1 MNWQQLEQILDLYW
15 EGKTSLAEEKQIK
28 EAFLRSDIP
37 EHLKRFT
44 NYFAG
49 LKQMQEL
56 KLPDSAFEEK
66 LGKQL
71 SKTKRFKLDN
81 NKLFSYAAVFLVLIS
96 LSFFLINHFNTE
108 KENFEVLS
116 PEELAFVQK
125 HLSFMSESLAQSISF
140 SAQNIEKI
148 GLINLGAQTIQSY
161 ENTYLKQMQN
171 LNKIEYLNQSV
182 NELESKQ
189 NKDSLK

>member
-1 MNWQQLEQILDLYW
+1 MNWQQLEQFLDLYW

-37 EHLKRFT
+37 EHLKRYT
-44 NYFAG
+44 NYFVG

-71 SKTKRFKLDN
+71 NETKRYKLN
-81 NKLFSYAAVFLVLIS
+81 NKLFSYAAVFLILIS
-96 LSFFLINHFNTE
+96 LSFFLIHNFNTE
-108 KENFEVLS
+108 KENFEMLS
-116 PEELAFVQK
+116 PDELAFVQK
-125 HLSFMSESLAQSISF
+125 HLSFMSQSLAQSISF

-148 GLINLGAQTIQSY
+148 SLINMGAQTIQSY

-182 NELESKQ
+182 IELESKQ